1 MESENLRISLGCQ
14 FNLFIAAITLSWVIS
29 SRFLP
34 LGKYCLNSPLV
45 FHSNLVSSR
54 GKNERKSLGMEKLYF
69 WMVLTWRGLH
79 ENARCVGETT
89 IFNQCLPKLSRSDL
103 QRLVDEGA
111 DKFTKMVLLY
121 RAYTDKQSDI
131 AMKGEGLTDDEL

>member
-1 MESENLRISLGCQ
+1 
-14 FNLFIAAITLSWVIS
+14 
-29 SRFLP
+29 
-34 LGKYCLNSPLV
+34 
-45 FHSNLVSSR
+45 
-54 GKNERKSLGMEKLYF
+54 MEKLYF